1 MAHVQLRLNTID
13 GFDQVF
19 LIADRE
25 RHARNGM
32 LYGHQRLV
40 YCGLLLPVHGENLN
54 PFSPGCKPRGASRR
68 RTPESKEPRGC
79 PRGSLR
85 VKDQTYFG
93 GALEDELEAD
103 LSLLL
108 SLLFLW
114 CLLLLWLFFE
124 ESDVDDEDAGVDEAA
139 GVEGAGAGVDCAKA
153 GPAIRASA
161 ITGMSFLNID
171 VVSRRIVGAVHPP
184 SAAIMPALPQS
195 KRHMTAT

>member
-1 MAHVQLRLNTID
+1 M
-13 GFDQVF
+13 
-19 LIADRE
+19 
-25 RHARNGM
+25 
-32 LYGHQRLV
+32 
-40 YCGLLLPVHGENLN
+40 N
-54 PFSPGCKPRGASRR
+54 PFSPGCKPRGGSRR

-103 LSLLL
+103 L

-171 VVSRRIVGAVHPP
+171 VVSRIRG
-184 SAAIMPALPQS
+184 SAASPWRVPDRLMRVPDAHQPGRLPIP
-195 KRHMTAT
+195 RARVL